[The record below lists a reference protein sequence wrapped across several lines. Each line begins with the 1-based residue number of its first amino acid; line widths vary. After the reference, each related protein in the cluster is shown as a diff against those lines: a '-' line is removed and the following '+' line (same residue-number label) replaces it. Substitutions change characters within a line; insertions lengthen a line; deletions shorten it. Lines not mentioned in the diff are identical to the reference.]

1 MPGLFFGPGIFFNV
15 MVTFL
20 QNSAAKRLVVLFIV
34 LTIAGAYWV
43 NIPLRI
49 IVESDGQAS
58 LFLPT
63 FQGDTFSLHFIHSV
77 HKTPVWENFV
87 VENEGQITL
96 VSTEF
101 ESYGVGMPFLPEEGT
116 FERKDN
122 KILLTNLRREFARIP
137 ARVGSEARLSLL
149 HNGED
154 YLLYQYFDYQAL
166 VIIHVQ
172 RDYFWFFP
180 SHFSAAQ

>member
-1 MPGLFFGPGIFFNV
+1 MPGLFFGPRHFFNV
-15 MVTFL
+15 MVNFL
-20 QNSAAKRLVVLFIV
+20 HNSAAKFLVVLFIV
-34 LTIAGAYWV
+34 LTLTGVYWA

-49 IVESDGQAS
+49 IVESDGQAG
-58 LFLPT
+58 LVLPT
-63 FQGDTFSLHFIHSV
+63 FRDDMFSLHFIHSV

-87 VENEGQITL
+87 VENEGRLVL

-122 KILLTNLRREFARIP
+122 KIRLVNLRREFAQIP

-149 HNGED
+149 HQGVD
-154 YLLYQYFDYQAL
+154 YPLYQCFAYQAL
-166 VIIHVQ
+166 IIIRVEK
-172 RDYFWFFP
+172 DYFWFLP
-180 SHFSAAQ
+180 THFLTAH